1 MGQNLEK
8 NAKGALTDEDEDKF
22 FASILDYARIA
33 LTFADSKAIVEAVA
47 RISEKFE
54 VVGLKNG
61 MRPDF
66 KPPPSGYRDVKL
78 LIRFPLER
86 EITVKNP
93 KDEDYKYLPFLKGTK
108 F

>member
-8 NAKGALTDEDEDKF
+8 NAKGALTGDDGDQF

-33 LTFADSKAIVEAVA
+33 LTFADAKAIVDAVA
-47 RISEKFE
+47 RISEEFE

-78 LIRFPLER
+78 LIRFPLET
-86 EITVKNP
+86 EINP
-93 KDEDYKYLPFLKGTK
+93 SYGTHRSYMGGP
-108 F
+108 